1 MACMASPPSGYEG
14 HDYGVGEAHDVELS
28 LPDAHSLDDGY
39 VRAVD
44 VQELHGVSGGPGKA
58 ALAASGGHAADVDA
72 GVLVVALHAH
82 AVGENGAAGK
92 GAGGVGGKD
101 ADLRVG

>member
-1 MACMASPPSGYEG
+1 MSK
-14 HDYGVGEAHDVELS
+14 LS

-44 VQELHGVSGGPGKA
+44 VEELHGVSGGLGKA

-82 AVGENGAAGK
+82 AVGEDGASGE
-92 GAGGVGGKD
+92 GTGGVGGKD
-101 ADLRVG
+101 ADLWVG